1 MIWVS
6 LILFYGFGVS
16 ALIFYFLGGKAKR
29 VHQYDN
35 YAGGHFLSSEV
46 RYHYSNNF
54 YPGLMHLIG
63 NWYRGSFKWLEQSL
77 VSAVSFVATL
87 FENMYRSRQPV
98 MLLTVVVVLAL
109 FATFRYFGEIA

>member
-6 LILFYGFGVS
+6 GILFYGFGVG
-16 ALIFYFLGGKAKR
+16 ALIFYFLGGKSKR

-35 YAGGHFLSSEV
+35 YAGGHFLTSDV

-63 NWYRGSFKWLEQSL
+63 GWYRGSFKWLENSI
-77 VSAVSFVATL
+77 VSVVSFFSIF
-87 FENMYRSRQPV
+87 FENIYRAKQPV
-98 MLLTVVVVLAL
+98 MLLLIGVVLAL
-109 FATFRYFGEIA
+109 FALYRNLGVGA